1 MKVKNYNHSLEK
13 TSAQIIAANKAEQTA
28 QKKRRRAA
36 MLAIEQRE
44 ERRRFDSDY
53 LLDN

>member
-1 MKVKNYNHSLEK
+1 MKLLLSMTLV
-13 TSAQIIAANKAEQTA
+13 
-28 QKKRRRAA
+28 
-36 MLAIEQRE
+36 AIEQRE